1 MIWTTLLFGL
11 LMGLRHALEVD
22 HVAAVASLA
31 ARSGEAR
38 RIVGLGALWG
48 LGHTLT
54 LFTFGMAVLLL
65 DAVIPQRLALSLELA
80 VGVLL
85 VILGGDIVGRMILAR
100 VHFHVH
106 RHADGVRHFHAHS
119 HAGERGHDP
128 ARHEH
133 VHPQGLPLR
142 ALVVGLVHG
151 MAGSAALILL
161 VLQEMDSVLLGLVY
175 MALFALGS
183 VFGMAALSTVIAVPL
198 AYSARRLTLAYNW
211 MQGLIGLATLALG
224 TKVLYEVAVV
234 KGLLA

>member
-54 LFTFGMAVLLL
+54 LFTFGMVVLLL
-65 DAVIPQRLALSLELA
+65 DAVIPERLALSLELA

-119 HAGERGHDP
+119 HTGERGHDP

-133 VHPQGLPLR
+133 VHPRGLPLR

-183 VFGMAALSTVIAVPL
+183 VLGMAALSTVIAVPL

-211 MQGLIGLATLALG
+211 MQGLIGLATFALG

-234 KGLLA
+234 KGVLA